1 MKRLV
6 VLAVSLCFAFASFA
20 QTNTQPRKIEDKQ
33 IYKNEEKKDTTAK
46 PIPPSVEKL
55 KLAFELSRYGYE
67 NKNAVSLITAAQI
80 LNQNGFELDEIDAE
94 KLLEDAKK
102 FANGNEHLLA
112 IIDMSDT
119 GPVRGALGEEKY
131 SFDML
136 SGFNTDTYK
145 VKFKE
150 NKKAIVQVKGVGL
163 TDLDLFIYDKNG
175 NLITSD
181 TSDSDNCECTWIPKW
196 TGEFTIRV
204 KNCGGFYN
212 MYYMQTN

>member
-6 VLAVSLCFAFASFA
+6 VLAVSLCFAITTFA
-20 QTNTQPRKIEDKQ
+20 QNKKIADT
-33 IYKNEEKKDTTAK
+33 KNYPNEGKKDTTATQ
-46 PIPPSVEKL
+46 IPPSVEKL
-55 KLAFELSRYGYE
+55 KLALELSRYGYE

-80 LNQNGFELDEIDAE
+80 LNQNGFELDEINAE
-94 KLLEDAKK
+94 LLLDDAKK
-102 FANGNEHLLA
+102 FAKGNEHLLA

-119 GPVRGALGEEKY
+119 GPVRGAIGEEKY
-131 SFDML
+131 SFDMIK
-136 SGFNTDTYK
+136 GYTTDTYK

-150 NKKAIVQVKGVGL
+150 NKKAVVQVKGVGL
-163 TDLDLFIYDKNG
+163 TDLDLYIYDRNG

-196 TGEFTIRV
+196 TSEFTIRI
-204 KNCGGFYN
+204 KNRGGFYN

>member
-6 VLAVSLCFAFASFA
+6 VLAVSLCFAITTFA
-20 QTNTQPRKIEDKQ
+20 QNKKIEDTKN
-33 IYKNEEKKDTTAK
+33 YPNEEKIDTTATQ
-46 PIPPSVEKL
+46 IPPSVEKL
-55 KLAFELSRYGYE
+55 KLALELSRYGYE

-94 KLLEDAKK
+94 LLLDDAKK
-102 FANGNEHLLA
+102 FAKGNEHLLA

-119 GPVRGALGEEKY
+119 GPVRGAIGEEKY
-131 SFDML
+131 SFDMIKGY
-136 SGFNTDTYK
+136 STDTYK

-150 NKKAIVQVKGVGL
+150 NKKAVVQVKGVGL
-163 TDLDLFIYDKNG
+163 TDLDLYIYDRNG

-181 TSDSDNCECTWIPKW
+181 TAKSDNCECTWIPKW
-196 TGEFTIRV
+196 TSEFTIRI
-204 KNCGGFYN
+204 KNRGGFYN